1 MNELTV
7 SPFQFEGRNVR
18 LVEQGGETWFVATDV
33 ARELGYGL
41 ATDLTKHLDVDE
53 KGMCPVHTPGGEQAL
68 AVISEPG
75 LYRAIVQRKTN
86 KKHDG
91 ALTEKIGRFQRWVF
105 HDILPTLRKHG
116 RYEVAPPIAPVPP
129 ALPDFTNPATA
140 ARAWAEQFEGREIA
154 ETKATALESRVSE
167 LAPKADA
174 LDLIAS
180 ANGSMCITDAA
191 KALQLRPKSLFTF
204 LRQRDWI
211 YRRDGAELGYQDKV
225 AAGYLEHKTTIID
238 RDGVKETRIQVR
250 VTPKGLTALARKFPF
265 AALPSA

>member
-1 MNELTV
+1 MT
-7 SPFQFEGRNVR
+7 
-18 LVEQGGETWFVATDV
+18 
-33 ARELGYGL
+33 
-41 ATDLTKHLDVDE
+41 TDLIITNRQEATMSSREIAELCE
-53 KGMCPVHTPGGEQAL
+53 KRHDNVMRDIRDMLTQLHGEGGLLKFEDTYRNEQNGQSYPIFL
-68 AVISEPG
+68 LPKRETLILVSGYSVE
-75 LYRAIVQRKTN
+75 LRARII
-86 KKHDG
+86 D
-91 ALTEKIGRFQRWVF
+91 RWQE
-105 HDILPTLRKHG
+105 LEAARS
-116 RYEVAPPIAPVPP
+116 APPIAPALP
-129 ALPDFTNPATA
+129 ALPDFTNPAVA